1 MEIKRMQDGNQPYKV
16 TIYGGL
22 CSVERF
28 AGTLDDN
35 DDQYMVHNGMVLQK
49 IPPEEFRIDTSL
61 IPDHVCNDLA
71 SATLD
76 FVCRMMADPEAR
88 EKVEARIR
96 AKKALQ
102 QK

>member
-1 MEIKRMQDGNQPYKV
+1 MAKKRMQNENQPYKV
-16 TIYGGL
+16 IIYHEL
-22 CSVERF
+22 CSVEEF
-28 AGTLDDN
+28 VGTIDKDC
-35 DDQYMVHNGMVLQK
+35 DQCMVHNGVTMQK
-49 IPPEEFRIDTSL
+49 IPPKKFRIDTSL

-76 FVCRMMADPEAR
+76 FVRRMMADPKAR

-96 AKKALQ
+96 TKKALQ

>member
-1 MEIKRMQDGNQPYKV
+1 MVKKRMQHENQPNKV
-16 TIYGGL
+16 TIYREL
-22 CSVERF
+22 CSVEEF
-28 AGTLDDN
+28 VGTIDRN
-35 DDQYMVHNGMVLQK
+35 CDQYMVHNGVAMQK

-71 SATLD
+71 AATLG
-76 FVCRMMADPEAR
+76 FVRRMMADPEAR

-96 AKKALQ
+96 AKKDSQ